1 LLRGRGASWLRKRA
15 AGSRWTAKRCEP
27 DEAADGRLPGS
38 GRADQR
44 AKREKATKW
53 VAAWGLTHNS
63 APPAAFP
70 HANWH
75 ACYNP
80 IGVAAKSRRHLPG
93 KRAAATASRKTTPEA
108 SAVLSSRSDTRFAR
122 YEASMHCEHRLPSR
136 VMRCKATSLTP
147 ANHKYP

>member
-1 LLRGRGASWLRKRA
+1 MVLVEVVVEVVAWARCELA
-15 AGSRWTAKRCEP
+15 AKESSRWTAKRCEP

-70 HANWH
+70 HA
-75 ACYNP
+75 
-80 IGVAAKSRRHLPG
+80 S
-93 KRAAATASRKTTPEA
+93 
-108 SAVLSSRSDTRFAR
+108 
-122 YEASMHCEHRLPSR
+122 
-136 VMRCKATSLTP
+136 
-147 ANHKYP
+147 